1 MAQQTDTREDG
12 RRTSVLVADDHPM
25 WLDAVVRALDDAGY
39 EVVGTAN
46 DGAAAVRR
54 TLATRPDVLVL
65 DLNMPGLSGQEVCA
79 RLAEA
84 GIATRVLIL
93 TASGE
98 QQDVL
103 DAIKAG
109 ATGYLLKSTGR
120 TEFLA
125 AVQATAQGR
134 ASFTPGLAGLVLGEY
149 RRLATRSERDPEPG
163 SAPVPELTA
172 REVEVLRLVATGMSY
187 KDIAAELTISHR
199 TVQNHVQNTLTKLQ
213 LHNRVQLVRY
223 AIDQGL
229 DGPA

>member
-1 MAQQTDTREDG
+1 M
-12 RRTSVLVADDHPM
+12 
-25 WLDAVVRALDDAGY
+25 
-39 EVVGTAN
+39 GTAN

-149 RRLATRSERDPEPG
+149 RRLATRSEPG